1 MFVAARDAVG
11 SEWGDQETVAPS
23 VESGSGV
30 RSPHGSGGGPVVRPF
45 VGREGQLEVVLAALD
60 DAVSGR
66 RRVLL
71 LGGEPGI
78 GKTRLAEEFAVHA
91 AARGAGV
98 VWGRSWEAGGAPAY
112 WPWTEAL
119 RALVE
124 SAGPDTAVGPL
135 DADPLLVQI
144 LPEVG
149 DRLSHRPEVVS
160 GSPESARFDL
170 FVAVSRLL
178 QGASHDRP
186 LVVILEDLH
195 AADAPSLLLLRFVA
209 TVAGEHRMVLLGTYR
224 DVELSTDHPLTTTLP
239 ELLRASGATRIPL
252 HGLTEADVARLI
264 EPIPRLHGLSGL
276 VTAIH
281 QRTDGNPLFVQ
292 ECIRL
297 LESENPLSRGAVE
310 RRWPIP
316 EGIREVIGRR
326 IDRLSSGCTELL
338 RLAAV
343 AGREFRVDT
352 LERASGEG
360 GDVVLDALQDA
371 IGARLVEEVHGE
383 PGRLRFS
390 HALVRDTIYEALPAG
405 DRCRRHAQ
413 IARALEAAYAA
424 DREPFVA
431 ELAHHFFEAGP
442 LGDQAK
448 TIDYATLAGTR
459 AVVSLAYEEA
469 VRLFQMALRPLQE
482 SPDEGRRCQV
492 LVLLGDAQAR
502 AGDQPSSKDTFLAAA
517 SIAARIDDAGL
528 LARSAIGYGGR
539 FPWARAG
546 NDSQLIPLLRQA
558 LEALPTTDDPLR
570 ARLLAR
576 LAGALRDQPSH
587 EPRASLGAEAVAM
600 ARRIG
605 DTDTLTY
612 ALLGWWSAALMGPED
627 LERQFAVA
635 VELDELAQRGGDRE
649 LRSDAVWVR
658 YIASMT
664 RGDLWEARRHH
675 ALQLDLAAE
684 LQQAPQHWYAGLIAT
699 VLRAPRRAFRGCRST
714 DRGDAGRRPSGADL
728 GCRHRPPLRPVR
740 PAPRARSAGR
750 ARGRPASRNHH
761 PSRLPI
767 PALHAAHDAR
777 RQRRPGRGTRP
788 VRPAR
793 RQRLRRLPERQ
804 RVAVRHEP
812 ARRNRRVTPRQR
824 DGPRPCTP
832 SCRRTRN
839 LVALAGSEVSVG
851 PVDRPL
857 GILAAA
863 LGRHDDAA
871 RHFEAAIAACQRMGA
886 WPWVAHSQYAY
897 AAMLAARGGTE
908 DRPRAIELAASAR
921 DAANQIGM
929 TALSTETES
938 LLAGLGAPRT
948 STSAETAR
956 LTRRERE
963 VAGLIAAGMSNRQIA
978 EHLYLSERTAE
989 THVQNILTK
998 LGFSSRSQVAAWA
1011 VREGISTTT

>member
-1 MFVAARDAVG
+1 M
-11 SEWGDQETVAPS
+11 
-23 VESGSGV
+23 ESGSGV

-135 DADPLLVQI
+135 EADPLLVQI

-178 QGASHDRP
+178 QRASHDRP

-209 TVAGEHRMVLLGTYR
+209 AVAGEHRMVLLGTYR

-292 ECIRL
+292 ECFRL

-492 LVLLGDAQAR
+492 LVLLGDAEAR

-517 SIAARIDDAGL
+517 SIATRIDDTGL

-699 VLRAPRRAFRGCRST
+699 VLALHDGRFEDAEALIEETLAVGRQAQTWDAAIARLFAQFVLRREQGRLAELEDDLRHGITTHPGYRSLRCMLLTMLVDSGGPGEARGLFDQLAANDFVAFPKDNEWLFAMSLLAET
-714 DRGDAGRRPSGADL
+714 AVS
-728 GCRHRPPLRPVR
+728 LRDN
-740 PAPRARSAGR
+740 GR
-750 ARGRPASRNHH
+750 AETLYA
-761 PSRLPI
+761 RLSPY
-767 PALHAAHDAR
+767 A
-777 RQRRPGRGTRP
+777 
-788 VRPAR
+788 
-793 RQRLRRLPERQ
+793 
-804 RVAVRHEP
+804 
-812 ARRNRRVTPRQR
+812 
-824 DGPRPCTP
+824 
-832 SCRRTRN
+832 N